1 MCRWVQVS
9 FQQVP
14 PLQYPIVLEFY
25 ACLQAPRGKVQNDC
39 EPGRGAPPPLEVLY
53 MPTDTLYQ
61 CAKFKM
67 PAKMRP
73 LLDIFYTKR

>member
-1 MCRWVQVS
+1 MLVYKRPVERYKTIANPDG
-9 FQQVP
+9 VP
-14 PLQYPIVLEFY
+14 PL
-25 ACLQAPRGKVQNDC
+25 
-39 EPGRGAPPPLEVLY
+39 PLGVLY